1 MGTAIKHPVPVQVEP
16 SFVIFDIWALRRSF
30 AVGLCKNST
39 TTEVHRRE
47 IAGKPV
53 RPVEALKTCTSVNRN
68 ASYKEPVNS
77 VQTQKVIE
85 PLVYSLQDAHRW
97 PTSDDR

>member
-1 MGTAIKHPVPVQVEP
+1 MGTAIKHPVPVQVKP
-16 SFVIFDIWALRRSF
+16 SFAIFDIWALRRSF
-30 AVGLCKNST
+30 AFGLCKNST
-39 TTEVHRRE
+39 TTEVHRWE
-47 IAGKPV
+47 IARKPGG
-53 RPVEALKTCTSVNRN
+53 PVVAQKTCTGVNRN

-85 PLVYSLQDAHRW
+85 TLVYSLQDAHRR